1 MSSKDIPD
9 SRRFPGYGKNYND
22 DEGPVLFTFYA
33 DNIAFDPTV
42 INGSRLVG
50 SVVKLINYNTVTL
63 AGGED
68 IAIGVLCQVFCSGKD
83 EKPTCTVD
91 TGHTEQRGMHI
102 NSLEKQQKLDEKQ
115 ERLAM
120 EHLRSLW
127 EKSGM
132 TDPRQAHAA
141 DPRETKP
148 L

>member
-33 DNIAFDPTV
+33 DNIAFDPTA

-68 IAIGVLCQVFCSGKD
+68 IAIGALIQVFAPKKD
-83 EKPTCTVD
+83 EKPTCAID

-102 NSLEKQQKLDEKQ
+102 NSSEEQQKLDEKR
-115 ERLAM
+115 ERLAT

-127 EKSGM
+127 KKSGIA
-132 TDPRQAHAA
+132 DPRQAHTA